1 MMPMMRSNIL
11 RTVATLGTFAA
22 ITAGHFFI
30 RLAQVPQR
38 MAKSA
43 LKSSPARTFHGG
55 AFERGGFGER
65 FFA

>member
-38 MAKSA
+38 MAKPA
-43 LKSSPARTFHGG
+43 LKSSPA
-55 AFERGGFGER
+55 
-65 FFA
+65 